1 MVYGWK
7 HAYNATGAPLARAWP
22 SSPLKTANAALRA
35 LKRLLRSNLGG
46 CGVNYTK
53 IEDLEHVS

>member
-1 MVYGWK
+1 MAGNTPTTPRERRWPG
-7 HAYNATGAPLARAWP
+7 HGPPL
-22 SSPLKTANAALRA
+22 PLKTANAALRA